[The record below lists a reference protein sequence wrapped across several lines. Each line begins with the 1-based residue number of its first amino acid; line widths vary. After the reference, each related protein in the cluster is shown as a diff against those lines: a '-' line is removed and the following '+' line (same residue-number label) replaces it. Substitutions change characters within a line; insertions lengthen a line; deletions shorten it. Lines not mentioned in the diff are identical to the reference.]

1 MSFDHGLAIHLET
14 RPVFLGPK
22 PGDIVIVWDH
32 PEIVGSD
39 ETAWWM
45 GQVIVLEGSARNSK
59 APSLVQVADVDTGVI
74 RWVSADCIEQ
84 VLMPIT
90 REFARV

>member
-1 MSFDHGLAIHLET
+1 MSSDHGLAIHLET
-14 RPVFLGPK
+14 RPVFLDLK

-45 GQVIVLEGSARNSK
+45 GQVIVLEGSARNPK

-74 RWVSADCIEQ
+74 RWVNADCIEQ
-84 VLMPIT
+84 ILMPIT
-90 REFARV
+90 SDFARV